1 MISSVWVKFVQ
12 NMVRVVEYIHKEVV
26 VHVSNQLTWRGI
38 VHSVQAKSD
47 SSWTNESEK
56 KYFAEIGV

>member
-47 SSWTNESEK
+47 SSSDK
-56 KYFAEIGV
+56 